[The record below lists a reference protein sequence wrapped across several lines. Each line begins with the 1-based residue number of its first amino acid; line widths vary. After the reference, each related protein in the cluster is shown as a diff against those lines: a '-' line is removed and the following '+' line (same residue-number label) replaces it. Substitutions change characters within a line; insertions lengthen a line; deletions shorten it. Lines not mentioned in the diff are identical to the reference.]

1 MSRWRRSK
9 PFRRQRGAVLAEMAL
24 VTPILV
30 FMMMA
35 TAEVARAF
43 IDHNTLTKAVRNGV
57 RHVASNAYQGTTG
70 VIFVG
75 AALRAEAQNLVV
87 YGNLTGGGSPV
98 LPGLTVAD
106 VTVTDIGANNIEVAA
121 SHNISGLLG
130 PVLRSF
136 TGGSDISMVFTLQAS
151 VTMRA
156 L

>member
-1 MSRWRRSK
+1 
-9 PFRRQRGAVLAEMAL
+9 MAL

-35 TAEVARAF
+35 TAEVSRAF
-43 IDHNTLTKAVRNGV
+43 IDHNTLTKSVRNAA
-57 RHVASNAYQGTTG
+57 RHVASNAFQGTTG
-70 VIFVG
+70 VVNVT

-87 YGNLTGGGSPV
+87 YGNLAGGGTPV
-98 LPGLTVAD
+98 LPGLTAAN
-106 VTVTDIGANNIEVAA
+106 VTITAIGADNVQVTAT
-121 SHNISGLLG
+121 HNISGLLG

-136 TGGSDISMVFTLQAS
+136 VGGSDIGMVFTLEAT